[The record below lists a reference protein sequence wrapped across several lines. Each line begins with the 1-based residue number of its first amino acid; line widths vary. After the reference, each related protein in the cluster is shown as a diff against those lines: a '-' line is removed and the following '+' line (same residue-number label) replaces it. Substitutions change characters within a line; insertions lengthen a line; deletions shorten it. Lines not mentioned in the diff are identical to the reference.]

1 MANRVP
7 QFIADEGKRL
17 KSNNDP
23 YWTRLTA
30 NMENV
35 LLGYPPADLT
45 EFKNRDG
52 DDVTLINP
60 QAAIQAG
67 QQTPEQTEMAQ
78 TIMAAAAAAVK
89 IAVTTRERAQDVTG
103 RIMGLSRGID
113 EIMRLIEGLPRGGR
127 ANRMLYIQT
136 IGYLQELLTRLQ
148 TNLPVDPSGRGSR
161 VQGQGPTEEEAYKE
175 LLGKIEGA
183 VKDLQARGA
192 GEKEGGQG
200 GQGGTKVVTGGRRKR
215 RRKRGGF
222 MYSPAA
228 RKASVAR
235 LKSRKASVRTHRR
248 KRHKRTVRRRYKK
261 SRRRQRRKRR
271 RRGGRTRRRRR

>member
-1 MANRVP
+1 MANPVP

-23 YWTRLTA
+23 YWTRLSA

-60 QAAIQAG
+60 RAAEQAG
-67 QQTPEQTEMAQ
+67 SQTPQQTEMAQ
-78 TIMAAAAAAVK
+78 TIMAAAEAAVK
-89 IAVTTRERAQDVTG
+89 IAVTTMARAQDVTG
-103 RIMGLSRGID
+103 RIMGLSGGID
-113 EIMRLIEGLPRGGR
+113 EIMRLIDGLPRGGR

-148 TNLPVDPSGRGSR
+148 TNLPVRPTKTGTR

-175 LLGKIEGA
+175 LVGKIEGA
-183 VKDLQARGA
+183 VKKLQARGA
-192 GEKEGGQG
+192 GEKEGE
-200 GQGGTKVVTGGRRKR
+200 QGGTKVATGGRRKR

-248 KRHKRTVRRRYKK
+248 KRRKRTVRRRYKK

-271 RRGGRTRRRRR
+271 RHGGRTRRRRR

>member
-1 MANRVP
+1 MANPVP

-30 NMENV
+30 PMENG
-35 LLGYPPADLT
+35 LLGYDPADLT

-52 DDVTLINP
+52 DDVTLINS

-148 TNLPVDPSGRGSR
+148 TALPVRPESRGTR
-161 VQGQGPTEEEAYKE
+161 VGDQGPTEEEAYKE

-183 VKDLQARGA
+183 VKDLQARGV
-192 GEKEGGQG
+192 GEKESGD
-200 GQGGTKVVTGGRRKR
+200 GTKVGGSRR

-248 KRHKRTVRRRYKK
+248 KRRKRTVRRRYKK
-261 SRRRQRRKRR
+261 SRRRQKRRRRR
-271 RRGGRTRRRRR
+271 RRGGRTTRRRRR

>member
-1 MANRVP
+1 MSNPVP

-17 KSNNDP
+17 KNDNDP
-23 YWTRLTA
+23 YWAKLTTSMA
-30 NMENV
+30 NG
-35 LLGYPPADLT
+35 LLGYDPVDLT
-45 EFKNRDG
+45 EFKH
-52 DDVTLINP
+52 VTLINP

-89 IAVTTRERAQDVTG
+89 IAVTAKDRAQEVTG
-103 RIMGLSRGID
+103 RITGLSKGID
-113 EIMRLIEGLPRGGR
+113 KIMRLIDGLPRGGR

-136 IGYLQELLTRLQ
+136 IGYLQELLNRLQ
-148 TNLPVDPSGRGSR
+148 ANLPVAPTRRGTR
-161 VQGQGPTEEEAYKE
+161 VGDQGPTEEQAYQE

-183 VKDLQARGA
+183 VKNLQERGA
-192 GEKEGGQG
+192 GEKEGG
-200 GQGGTKVVTGGRRKR
+200 TKSIEGGRRKR

-235 LKSRKASVRTHRR
+235 LKSRKALGRTYRR
-248 KRHKRTVRRRYKK
+248 KRHKDTVRRRKET
-261 SRRRQRRKRR
+261 RRRQRKRR
-271 RRGGRTRRRRR
+271 IRRRRVGRTRSRRGGRTIRRRR